1 MTRLVVISAGLGQ
14 PSSTRLLGE
23 RLAEAT
29 VRQVPALEV
38 EVEVV
43 ELREYARELANSLV
57 TGFPSSHLAEVVE
70 RVIAADALIAVTPI
84 FSASYSGLF
93 KMFFDVLQPESLA
106 GKPVLI
112 AATAGTARHSLALE
126 HALRPLF
133 AYLRTIIVP
142 TAVFAATED
151 WAGAGGAGAVTPLA
165 ERIDRAAV
173 ELAALL
179 APRAS
184 APVIDPDDA
193 LTPFAELLARRT
205 AGSRSS

>member
-23 RLAEAT
+23 QLAEAT
-29 VRQVPALEV
+29 VRQLPDSAVD
-38 EVEVV
+38 VEVV

-57 TGFPSSHLAEVVE
+57 SGFPSSRLAELVE

-112 AATAGTARHSLALE
+112 AATGGTARHSLMLE
-126 HALRPLF
+126 HTMRPLF
-133 AYLRTIIVP
+133 AYLRTIVVP

-151 WAGAGGAGAVTPLA
+151 FGQAAGPGRSLA
-165 ERIDRAAV
+165 ERIDRAAD
-173 ELAALL
+173 ELASLMEPVSA
-179 APRAS
+179 RTS
-184 APVIDPDDA
+184 APKAAEPSV
-193 LTPFAELLARRT
+193 TPFAELLAR
-205 AGSRSS
+205 GQD